1 MTNLNNQALEIAMER
16 MGMWVADEIN
26 KGWTTDMVTGEK
38 LRMKKDEWEAKK
50 EKQQIVLSEVIEE
63 LEQEETEAQDADMT
77 DMAEITVHSGE
88 DKFTIDLAKEEGTTI
103 ILKQHVLTAKIP
115 PKLVPI
121 SCQECG
127 AERIIKVQDL
137 FQVKFCQQCQK
148 AYRNARRREL
158 RKINKEIKGAE

>member
-16 MGMWVADEIN
+16 MGIWVADEIN

-38 LRMKKDEWEAKK
+38 LRMKKDEWEVKK
-50 EKQQIVLSEVIEE
+50 EKQQIVLDEVIEE
-63 LEQEETEAQDADMT
+63 LEQEEMDAQDADM
-77 DMAEITVHSGE
+77 AEIIVHSGE
-88 DKFTIDLAKEEGTTI
+88 DKFTIDLAKEDGTTI
-103 ILKQHVLTAKIP
+103 ILKQHVLTVKTP

-121 SCQECG
+121 NCQECG

-148 AYRNARRREL
+148 VYRNARRREL
-158 RKINKEIKGAE
+158 RKINKEINGAE